1 MVLRCL
7 DLASSRHREPWFG
20 VECHGSDIASAGGRM
35 SILSGKTTFL
45 SVLLYDG
52 WVVAYDPKQ
61 TPTVN

>member
-1 MVLRCL
+1 MEIIGS
-7 DLASSRHREPWFG
+7 DLALA
-20 VECHGSDIASAGGRM
+20 GSRM